1 MTQDNAAEIAEHAE
15 SALSTRATGGGRR
28 LPSHQH
34 GMCVLYRC
42 KRLGPSIADGPDSLV
57 PHNWVAHNF
66 VAEQEVQYCPAKPT
80 SE

>member
-1 MTQDNAAEIAEHAE
+1 
-15 SALSTRATGGGRR
+15 
-28 LPSHQH
+28 
-34 GMCVLYRC
+34 MCVLYRC